1 MRTTVTLDPDVQRLL
16 DEAQHRSKRPFK
28 QVLNDAVRVGL
39 GRRAAPAP
47 AFEQRTFSLG
57 RTKVDLTKAGALAA
71 ELEDGE
77 AVAKHRA
84 TARRSVARK

>member
-1 MRTTVTLDPDVQRLL
+1 
-16 DEAQHRSKRPFK
+16 
-28 QVLNDAVRVGL
+28 
-39 GRRAAPAP
+39 
-47 AFEQRTFSLG
+47 
-57 RTKVDLTKAGALAA
+57 VDLTKAGALAA